1 MHQVTATCP
10 AVFIAAPASGQ
21 GKTTVTAALARYHRD
36 QGRVVRVFK
45 MGPDFLD
52 PMILARASGH
62 PVDPLHLWMVGED
75 DCRAMLHA
83 AAREADLILV
93 EGSMG
98 LFDGDPSGADLAVR
112 FGLPVLG
119 LIDASGMAQT
129 FGAVAFGLATW
140 RSDLPFAGVIANR
153 VGSAGHGRMLGE
165 ALPEGMRYFG
175 ALPRNEAVGIPD
187 RHLGLV
193 QAEEIFD
200 LEQRLAAAATAVA
213 EAEVTGL
220 PDPVPFE
227 PGALPQPEPELAGV
241 RIAIARDA
249 AFAFLYPAN
258 LRLLEA
264 MGAELVFFSPLAG
277 EGLPE
282 ADTVWLPGGY
292 PELYLDTLAANE
304 ALKADLQAHH
314 AAGRPLLAECGGFLY
329 LLETLADAEG
339 NQGAMA
345 GLLPGAGQLAE
356 RVQGI
361 GLQAAPLPEGEV
373 RGHTFHHSRAEVAL
387 EPLTHCIR
395 ARNRGSTAEAIYRD
409 GRLTATYL
417 HAWFPSNPGAVTA
430 LLRP

>member
-1 MHQVTATCP
+1 MQPASPTCP

-36 QGRVVRVFK
+36 QGRTVRVFK

-52 PMILARASGH
+52 PMILDRASGH
-62 PVDPLHLWMVGED
+62 PVDPLHLWMVGAD

-83 AAREADLILV
+83 AAQEADLILV

-140 RSDLPFAGVIANR
+140 RADLPFAGVIANR

-165 ALPEGMRYFG
+165 ALPAGMRYFG

-193 QAEEIFD
+193 QAEEIDD

-220 PDPVPFE
+220 PEPVVFE

-258 LRLLEA
+258 LRLLA
-264 MGAELVFFSPLAG
+264 ALGAEPVFFSPLAG
-277 EGLPE
+277 DGLPE
-282 ADTVWLPGGY
+282 ADAVWLPGGY

-304 ALKADLQAHH
+304 TLKADLHAHH
-314 AAGRPLLAECGGFLY
+314 AAGRPILAECGGFLY
-329 LLETLADAEG
+329 LLETLADAAG
-339 NQGAMA
+339 HGAAMA
-345 GLLPGAGQLAE
+345 GLLPGRAGLAE

-361 GLQAAPLPEGEV
+361 GLQAAPLPEGEI
-373 RGHTFHHSRAEVAL
+373 RGHTFHHSQAEVDW
-387 EPLTHCIR
+387 EPLTYCIR

-417 HAWFPSNPGAVTA
+417 HAWFPSNPSAAAA